1 MTSQNFLLR
10 PAKQSLAQQL
20 EVTIQDFLP
29 KDGAHLVRLSTGW
42 AVISTRL
49 HGALGDYANTR
60 RISLTEALERL
71 RDELP

>member
-1 MTSQNFLLR
+1 M
-10 PAKQSLAQQL
+10 
-20 EVTIQDFLP
+20 EVTIKDFLP
-29 KDGAHLVRLSTGW
+29 KDGAHWVRLSTGW

-49 HGALGDYANTR
+49 QGALEDYTNIR